1 MIISPQD
8 KHLKLA
14 FELKKDIQKDN
25 FEYTYRGQFSHNIIT
40 KILSLSEA
48 SLEKAEDAKKIRK
61 RIYFVMMECLQNIT
75 KHQDEIDTGDSD
87 VDSNGIFIL
96 QKTPD
101 SYLITTGNLIE
112 YANISPLKAKLEK
125 INHLDANELRDYYS
139 DIITH
144 GEISDKGGAGLGLVS
159 MARKSGKKLLF
170 DFKQINDD
178 FAYFYLR
185 TEIDIFPKTSQE
197 LRNTNLKSFEETKE
211 LHELLNRE
219 RILLNFNGSFD
230 EDYIINFLSIF
241 GSQIKGHKN
250 IKEKVFYL
258 MVQML
263 QNIVYYADKYV
274 NSNRKTKGWKPGI
287 FFLSESDNYEQYYLT
302 AGNYIEREKV
312 EGLKQRISQVNDLSE
327 KELDKFYQESLS
339 NYKPSFQK
347 NHDLSIIEMRLKSEN
362 KLYFN
367 FSEVNDRYSFF
378 TIQTMVD

>member
-1 MIISPQD
+1 MTISAHE

-25 FEYTYRGQFSHNIIT
+25 FEYTYRGLFSHNIIT
-40 KILSLSEA
+40 KILDLSEA
-48 SLEKAEDAKKIRK
+48 NLKKAEDAKKIRK

-75 KHQDEIDTGDSD
+75 KHQDEVEDST

-96 QKTPD
+96 QKTAN

-112 YANISPLKAKLEK
+112 AVNIEPLRTKLEK
-125 INHLDANELRDYYS
+125 INHLDADELRDYYS
-139 DIITH
+139 EIMTQ
-144 GEISDKGGAGLGLVS
+144 GEISDKGGAGLGLVA
-159 MARKSGKKLLF
+159 MARKSAKKLLF
-170 DFKQINDD
+170 DFKKINED
-178 FAYFYLR
+178 FSYFYLR
-185 TEIDIFPKTSQE
+185 TEIDISSETSDT
-197 LRNTNLKSFEETKE
+197 LKNTNLQSFEEAKQ
-211 LHELLNRE
+211 LHEILNRE
-219 RILLNFNGSFD
+219 KILLNFNGSFD

-274 NSNRKTKGWKPGI
+274 NNNRHSKGWKPGI
-287 FFLSESDNYEQYYLT
+287 FFLGESDNYKQYYLT

-312 EGLKQRISQVNDLSE
+312 DDLKQRISYVNNLFE
-327 KELDKFYQESLS
+327 KELDEYYRKALD
-339 NYKPSFQK
+339 NYKPGSPK

-362 KLYFN
+362 KLYFY
-367 FSEVNDRYSFF
+367 FFDVDERYSFF
-378 TIQTMVD
+378 TLQTMVE